1 MLGGVLGGL
10 AGALL
15 LLTLIGAARRGASL
29 GDAPRTALEHA
40 IDRTAKRYAQAAS
53 RRGEY
58 YFARGKLAGDP
69 ATAAIAGLG
78 ALGSVLDLGCGRG
91 QLAVLLLEAGT
102 AERVH
107 GIDWDEQKVALARRA
122 AAGLLATFAAADV
135 REEVRED
142 HAGRDAGGSFDTALL
157 VDVLHYFSRDT
168 QDALL
173 LGAARRV
180 GAGGRLVLR
189 EADLGRGPR
198 AWITRLFEG
207 VGTALAVN
215 RGERVLFRDV
225 RRELVPLLEAEGF
238 ACTVAPCWGGTPF
251 SNVLLVATRK

>member
-29 GDAPRTALEHA
+29 GAAPRTALEHA

-91 QLAVLLLEAGT
+91 QLVDADRAHPVQHHGEA
-102 AERVH
+102 
-107 GIDWDEQKVALARRA
+107 DARRA
-122 AAGLLATFAAADV
+122 RADRAAV
-135 REEVRED
+135 R
-142 HAGRDAGGSFDTALL
+142 
-157 VDVLHYFSRDT
+157 
-168 QDALL
+168 
-173 LGAARRV
+173 
-180 GAGGRLVLR
+180 
-189 EADLGRGPR
+189 DLPPPRG
-198 AWITRLFEG
+198 F
-207 VGTALAVN
+207 
-215 RGERVLFRDV
+215 
-225 RRELVPLLEAEGF
+225 
-238 ACTVAPCWGGTPF
+238 
-251 SNVLLVATRK
+251 